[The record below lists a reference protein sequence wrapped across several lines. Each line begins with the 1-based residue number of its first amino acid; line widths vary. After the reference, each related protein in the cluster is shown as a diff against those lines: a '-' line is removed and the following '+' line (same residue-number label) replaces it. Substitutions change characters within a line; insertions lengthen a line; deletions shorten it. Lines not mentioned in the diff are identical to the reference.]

1 MLEYIT
7 NNLSTIIISLGLL
20 VIVVLIIRGMHKG
33 GKGICG
39 SKCEDCA
46 SELCD
51 IDLYKLVKANENNKT
66 N

>member
-20 VIVVLIIRGMHKG
+20 VIVVLIIQSMYKD
-33 GKGICG
+33 GKGVCG

-46 SELCD
+46 SELCN
-51 IDLYKLVKANENNKT
+51 IDLYKLVKSNENNKT